1 MGTGLPDRYVCC
13 VRNEKIAAAASL
25 AVALVNWCRASLTH
39 TRKCNF
45 KSTEEATQK
54 VEQTF
59 GCAPVD
65 EDNIATYCTT
75 STGSNI
81 ICRSNPTPQ
90 QRHSK
95 QRQLRKQELLE
106 ELEHVKER
114 QERLYHQKKELELV
128 QLRQRQRR
136 QQKKRQRLGTQ
147 LIREREEEHRRI
159 FQEREPRL

>member
-13 VRNEKIAAAASL
+13 VRNEKIAVAASL
-25 AVALVNWCRASLTH
+25 AVAFVNWCRASLTH

-65 EDNIATYCTT
+65 EDNVFTYCTT

-81 ICRSNPTPQ
+81 ICRGMQPPQ
-90 QRHSK
+90 QRHEK
-95 QRQLRKQELLE
+95 QHELRKQELQE
-106 ELEHVKER
+106 ELKYVKER
-114 QERLYHQKKELELV
+114 QERLNRKRKAL
-128 QLRQRQRR
+128 QRQMQLK
-136 QQKKRQRLGTQ
+136 QQKKRQLWVTQ
-147 LIREREEEHRRI
+147 LHKERHEEHRRI
-159 FQEREPRL
+159 RQQLDPCP